1 MASGIKASV
10 SQESVSVAH
19 RVAIIPGLPA
29 GSRGA
34 ISYGSGKTYTVTAT
48 FADGRSCSARFAYGT
63 PAGEV
68 EEKWA
73 KAVARLPKPAK
84 PVSPTWEV
92 HKPTTEPF
100 LTEWLALHKQHLKAL
115 RHGKKNP
122 IRLVD
127 AAKLADAKY
136 AVYLR
141 EYAARFPASVAATE
155 AAKALRKAGV
165 KANARKGV
173 VRVTAKGKK

>member
-1 MASGIKASV
+1 M
-10 SQESVSVAH
+10 
-19 RVAIIPGLPA
+19 LPA
-29 GSRGA
+29 RIATIPAMPKGA
-34 ISYGSGKTYTVTAT
+34 TGNLQYGSGKTYTVTAT
-48 FADGRSCSARFAYGT
+48 FPDGRSYYARFAYGT
-63 PAGEV
+63 PTGEV

-115 RHGKKNP
+115 RHGKKDP
-122 IRLVD
+122 IRLAD

-155 AAKALRKAGV
+155 SAKALRKAGV

>member
-1 MASGIKASV
+1 MATTRGVGLIST
-10 SQESVSVAH
+10 
-19 RVAIIPGLPA
+19 IPAMPK
-29 GSRGA
+29 GA
-34 ISYGSGKTYTVTAT
+34 TGNLQYGSGKTYTVTAT
-48 FADGRSCSARFAYGT
+48 FTDGRSCSARFAYDT

-73 KAVARLPKPAK
+73 KAVAKIPKPAK
-84 PVSPTWEV
+84 PVPATER

-115 RHGKKNP
+115 RNGKKSP
-122 IRLVD
+122 IRLAD

-141 EYAARFPASVAATE
+141 EYASRFPRSVIAAD
-155 AAKALRKAGV
+155 AAKSLRKLGF